1 MLLTGLLVGLVTA
14 VVIMGVLLIRS
25 ALYRSSHPYTT
36 EDFLGARTGS
46 GRKSCSITLGKTQE
60 QLAPLFPEFL
70 SQFNPNDARFLGS
83 PLDFVVFDGLCE
95 DDFEIRQV
103 VFVEV
108 KTGKSRISPRERRVR
123 EAILAGR
130 VSYQIIHVPGS
141 VEIVVDPGLIDMS
154 DASAAAHV

>member
-1 MLLTGLLVGLVTA
+1 M
-14 VVIMGVLLIRS
+14 
-25 ALYRSSHPYTT
+25 
-36 EDFLGARTGS
+36 
-46 GRKSCSITLGKTQE
+46 
-60 QLAPLFPEFL
+60 
-70 SQFNPNDARFLGS
+70 
-83 PLDFVVFDGLCE
+83 VFDGLCE
-95 DDFEIRQV
+95 DGFEIRQV